1 MPILDLST
9 DELLSTARTVRR
21 RLDLIRSMEAGV
33 IQECLEQ
40 RGDQQ

>member
-9 DELLSTARTVRR
+9 DELLSTTHTMCR
-21 RLDLIRSMEAGV
+21 RLDLIRPVETGV
-33 IQECLEQ
+33 IQQCLEQ